1 MGLFKRS
8 HSALITASPSEAELA
23 GVPMVGVVEREE
35 QGDKIYENAAF
46 TRSGEKGT
54 RQAAVHRKHRRW
66 HWQSSLPPDV
76 SMVRL
81 ALEAI
86 PRPDTLAPV
95 WSRRGE
101 GRVFQLA
108 SPQSP

>member
-1 MGLFKRS
+1 
-8 HSALITASPSEAELA
+8 
-23 GVPMVGVVEREE
+23 MVGVVEREE

-54 RQAAVHRKHRRW
+54 RRIRTPVASKMALAIVAATGRIDG
-66 HWQSSLPPDV
+66 SP
-76 SMVRL
+76 